1 MESSQN
7 ENIISI
13 ENEMELN
20 VNEMN
25 IIEEIMGTLEQ
36 NESLQTKNSITKNNE
51 EKAHSKTAF
60 SKKNMEMT

>member
-1 MESSQN
+1 MEYGQN

-20 VNEMN
+20 VNEMD
-25 IIEEIMGTLEQ
+25 IVEEIMGTLEQ

-51 EKAHSKTAF
+51 KRHIQKLHF
-60 SKKNMEMT
+60 QRKIWK

>member
-1 MESSQN
+1 MDSNQN

-25 IIEEIMGTLEQ
+25 IIKEIMGTLEQ
-36 NESLQTKNSITKNNE
+36 NESLQTKNNLTKNNE
-51 EKAHSKTAF
+51 KKAHSKIAF
-60 SKKNMEMT
+60 SKKIWK

>member
-1 MESSQN
+1 MDSSQN

-25 IIEEIMGTLEQ
+25 IVEEIMGTLEQ
-36 NESLQTKNSITKNNE
+36 NESLQTKNNE
-51 EKAHSKTAF
+51 EKAHSKIAF

>member
-51 EKAHSKTAF
+51 EKAHSKIAF